1 MDYIFLTGILG
12 SAFSVAGAAWPEQLK
27 GPSWMSVKNWLFA
40 VGAVILTLY
49 AVLGYMQG
57 APVFYVFLEV
67 MVVIASILMMI
78 DIDDRIDMAV
88 ISVSGLGLITWSLL
102 LFEGLNTI
110 FFVIGLAGIGL
121 GYAFQMGTLRRT
133 IALLLGS
140 LLIAIFS
147 YLESSW
153 VFFWLNVF
161 FAGFSAYYLYLGI
174 LSHRKKSL
182 KEKVTSFLRH
192 KK

>member
-1 MDYIFLTGILG
+1 MDYIFLAGILG

-27 GPSWMSVKNWLFA
+27 GPSWMSIKNWLFA

-67 MVVIASILMMI
+67 MVVIASILMML
-78 DIDDRIDMAV
+78 DTDDRIDLAV
-88 ISVSGLGLITWSLL
+88 ISVFGMGFVAWSVM
-102 LFEGLNTI
+102 LFEGLNTV
-110 FFVIGLAGIGL
+110 FFIIGLAGIGL
-121 GYAFQMGTLRRT
+121 GYTFQAGTLRRT
-133 IALLLGS
+133 GS
-140 LLIAIFS
+140 LLAGSFLIAVFS

-182 KEKVTSFLRH
+182 KEKVIGLLH
-192 KK
+192 IKK

>member
-1 MDYIFLTGILG
+1 MTGVIG
-12 SAFSVAGAAWPEQLK
+12 SIITVLGAAWPEKLK
-27 GPSWMSVKNWLFA
+27 IKAWQSVKNWLFA
-40 VGAVILTLY
+40 VGGLILLLY

-57 APVFYVFLEV
+57 SPVFFVFLEAL
-67 MVVIASILMMI
+67 VVIASILMMI

-88 ISVSGLGLITWSLL
+88 ISISGLGLITWSLL

-133 IALLLGS
+133 VALLLGS

-174 LSHRKKSL
+174 ISHRKKSL
-182 KEKVTSFLRH
+182 KEKIKGFLH
-192 KK
+192 LGK

>member
-1 MDYIFLTGILG
+1 MDYVFFTGLIG
-12 SAFSVAGAAWPEQLK
+12 SIVTVLGAAWPEKLK
-27 GPSWMSVKNWLFA
+27 IKAWQSVKNWLFA
-40 VGAVILTLY
+40 VGGLILLLY
-49 AVLGYMQG
+49 AVFDYLQG
-57 APVFYVFLEV
+57 APVFFVFLEALV
-67 MVVIASILMMI
+67 IIASILMMI

-88 ISVSGLGLITWSLL
+88 ISVSGLGLIIWSLL

-110 FFVIGLAGIGL
+110 FFIIGLAGIGL

-140 LLIAIFS
+140 LLIAVFS

-161 FAGFSAYYLYLGI
+161 FAAFSAYYLYLGI

-182 KEKVTSFLRH
+182 KEKVMGLLH
-192 KK
+192 IKK